1 VANRARWRATVSLCV
16 LVASAPVVLA
26 VAGTHGRPGH
36 HQGCRNGHC
45 VPHCPVRPG
54 QFGYHGTEWRRWPG
68 TGVVP
73 VSAMSDA
80 VPVRPPRSVVPGPD
94 EESPRRLDDD
104 ADPNPETP
112 APPVP
117 RAVNPPVFELPSA
130 PPPVEGGPR
139 DGAQVPL
146 PLDFRG
152 VDARPADTAA
162 DGGTAGTAAAS
173 GDGSAERPRG
183 WRQFLEVTA
192 AAEDVTVDAAGEASS
207 DGMSSTAAD
216 GTVGS
221 AATTV
226 APVAFFPPRPPA
238 QPPRA
243 KNFSADAQR
252 AAAPVR
258 GR

>member
-1 VANRARWRATVSLCV
+1 VANRARWRAMVSLCV
-16 LVASAPVVLA
+16 FMALAPAVLA
-26 VAGTHGRPGH
+26 VAGTHGRHGH

-54 QFGYHGTEWRRWPG
+54 QYGYHGTEWRRWPG

-73 VSAMSDA
+73 VSAVSDA
-80 VPVRPPRSVVPGPD
+80 VPVRPPRSVVPGAD

-104 ADPNPETP
+104 DDPNPENPSP
-112 APPVP
+112 AAP
-117 RAVNPPVFELPSA
+117 RAADPPVFELPPA
-130 PPPVEGGPR
+130 PPAGPGGAG

-162 DGGTAGTAAAS
+162 GGAT
-173 GDGSAERPRG
+173 DQPRG
-183 WRQFLEVTA
+183 WRQFLDVTA
-192 AAEDVTVDAAGEASS
+192 AAEGVASEGTGEAAA
-207 DGMSSTAAD
+207 DGGSSTAEAESD
-216 GTVGS
+216 GS
-221 AATTV
+221 AATGTAATAV

-238 QPPRA
+238 QPQRGRD
-243 KNFSADAQR
+243 FSADAQR
-252 AAAPVR
+252 VAAPVR

>member
-1 VANRARWRATVSLCV
+1 MVSLCV
-16 LVASAPVVLA
+16 LVTLAPAVLA
-26 VAGTHGRPGH
+26 VAGTHGGHGH

-73 VSAMSDA
+73 VSAVSDA

-104 ADPNPETP
+104 ADPNPGNP
-112 APPVP
+112 APADP
-117 RAVNPPVFELPSA
+117 RAAAPPVFELPAA
-130 PPPVEGGPR
+130 PPAGPGGEG
-139 DGAQVPL
+139 DNAQVPL

-152 VDARPADTAA
+152 VDARPADNAG
-162 DGGTAGTAAAS
+162 DG
-173 GDGSAERPRG
+173 GDGSTEQPRG
-183 WRQFLEVTA
+183 WRQFLDVA
-192 AAEDVTVDAAGEASS
+192 AAADDAGAAGRGEAAAAGGSPTTEAATA
-207 DGMSSTAAD
+207 GNAATGSSTA
-216 GTVGS
+216 GS
-221 AATTV
+221 TATAV

-238 QPPRA
+238 QPQKAR
-243 KNFSADAQR
+243 NLSAGAQR